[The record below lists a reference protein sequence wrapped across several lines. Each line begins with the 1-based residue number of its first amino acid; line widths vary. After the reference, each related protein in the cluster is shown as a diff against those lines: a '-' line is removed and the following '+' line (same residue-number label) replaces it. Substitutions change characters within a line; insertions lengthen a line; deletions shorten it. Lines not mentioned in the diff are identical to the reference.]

1 MVAISNGLTMNPRI
15 KQLAI
20 QADLYVDVNGE
31 PWAKNMNGEDI
42 EGAYEMF
49 ARLIIEECAMVVER
63 NVFEGIGRNA
73 SRAVKR
79 HFGVY
84 KEQE

>member
-1 MVAISNGLTMNPRI
+1 MNPRI
-15 KQLAI
+15 RELAI

-31 PWAKNMNGEDI
+31 PWPRNMNGEDI
-42 EGAYEMF
+42 EGAYKEF

-84 KEQE
+84 KEEE

>member
-1 MVAISNGLTMNPRI
+1 MVVISTGVKMQDRI

-20 QADLYVDVNGE
+20 QADLYVDVKGE
-31 PWAKNMNGEDI
+31 PWPRNMNGEDI
-42 EGAYEMF
+42 EGAYEQF
-49 ARLIIEECAMVVER
+49 ARLIIEECTIVIER
-63 NVFEGIGRNA
+63 NLFQGIGWNT

-84 KEQE
+84 KEEE

>member
-1 MVAISNGLTMNPRI
+1 MAVTLTGVKLQDRI

-20 QADLYVDVNGE
+20 RADLYVDVKGE
-31 PWAKNMNGEDI
+31 PWPRNMNGEDI
-42 EGAYEMF
+42 EGAYERF
-49 ARLIIEECAMVVER
+49 AQLIIEECAMVVEQ

-84 KEQE
+84 KEEE

>member
-1 MVAISNGLTMNPRI
+1 MVVISSGVKMQDRI

-20 QADLYVDVNGE
+20 QADLYVDVKGE
-31 PWAKNMNGEDI
+31 PWPRNMNGEDI
-42 EGAYEMF
+42 EGAYERF
-49 ARLIIEECAMVVER
+49 AQLIIEECAMVVEQ

-84 KEQE
+84 KEEE